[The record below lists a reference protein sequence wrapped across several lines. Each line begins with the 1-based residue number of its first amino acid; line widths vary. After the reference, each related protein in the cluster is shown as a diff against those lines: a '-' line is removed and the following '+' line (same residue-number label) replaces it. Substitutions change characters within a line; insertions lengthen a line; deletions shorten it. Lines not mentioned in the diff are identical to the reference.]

1 LFYYL
6 QSIEHH
12 SFLWGAKLRI
22 FPQCFEGNLAFVNLR
37 AIVKRT
43 GIPIIMRIVSFIAA
57 GLLIA
62 CGKSEKQPHAVE
74 QAKWLI
80 GSWENKNEIGTL
92 TETWKKE
99 NDSVFSATSYFI
111 KGKDTLHSETIK
123 LDETDGILTYTPT
136 VIGQNNNKPVPFKL
150 TSSTENQLVFEN
162 PQHDYPQKIVYDFI
176 NNDSIV
182 ATISGRQQGRLSS
195 DRFSLSRKVN

>member
-1 LFYYL
+1 ELYPTLLIGDDIRLDDQVGHLVETLFYYL

-80 GSWENKNEIGTL
+80 GSWENKNEI
-92 TETWKKE
+92 
-99 NDSVFSATSYFI
+99 
-111 KGKDTLHSETIK
+111 
-123 LDETDGILTYTPT
+123 
-136 VIGQNNNKPVPFKL
+136 
-150 TSSTENQLVFEN
+150 
-162 PQHDYPQKIVYDFI
+162 
-176 NNDSIV
+176 
-182 ATISGRQQGRLSS
+182 
-195 DRFSLSRKVN
+195 